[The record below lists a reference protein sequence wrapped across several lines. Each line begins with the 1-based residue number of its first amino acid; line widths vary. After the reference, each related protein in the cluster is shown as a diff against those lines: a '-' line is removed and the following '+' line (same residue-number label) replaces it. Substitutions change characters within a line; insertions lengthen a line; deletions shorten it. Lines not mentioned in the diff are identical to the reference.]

1 MKTIQIENESYIIT
15 LNVEIVGVTLKT
27 KGLFSKIK
35 DIFVS
40 KKDVLEKIE
49 PVVTESSFKKP
60 IKVKKIKKE
69 KPKSNSKSRTKSLK
83 FICEKTGKI
92 FYGWEELAAENNM
105 RFSLFMYRIK
115 KANRNI
121 EGEFN
126 YNVRGMRTWYFGDNQ
141 YTELKK

>member
-15 LNVEIVGVTLKT
+15 LNVDVVNVTLKT

-35 DIFVS
+35 DIF
-40 KKDVLEKIE
+40 KKKEVLDT
-49 PVVTESSFKKP
+49 TESVVVKP

-69 KPKSNSKSRTKSLK
+69 KPKSNSKSRKKSLK

-126 YNVRGMRTWYFGDNQ
+126 YNAKGMRTWYFGDNQ